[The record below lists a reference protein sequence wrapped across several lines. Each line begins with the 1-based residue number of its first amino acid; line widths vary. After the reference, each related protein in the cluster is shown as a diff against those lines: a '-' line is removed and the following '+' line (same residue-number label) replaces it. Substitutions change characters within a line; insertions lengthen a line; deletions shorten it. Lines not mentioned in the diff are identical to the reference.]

1 MNSRKRLTLILILSI
16 IVIFFIPIISQSI
29 SLNNKPITI
38 PKPEKII
45 VYNNGRH
52 KEINESNNSY
62 NKILRL
68 ISERLNSTD
77 QEKQISNSENQEL
90 LLKEVN
96 QAKNSWRCIEL
107 IYDNPIDFNLDLNNE
122 PKESVKLKKSFFLI
136 SAEGGPD
143 FGTDM
148 IYGEN
153 EYSSKLKNIKTN
165 DNIMTSLL
173 KIIDNE
179 LS

>member
-1 MNSRKRLTLILILSI
+1 M
-16 IVIFFIPIISQSI
+16 
-29 SLNNKPITI
+29 
-38 PKPEKII
+38 
-45 VYNNGRH
+45 
-52 KEINESNNSY
+52 
-62 NKILRL
+62 
-68 ISERLNSTD
+68 
-77 QEKQISNSENQEL
+77 

-96 QAKNSWRCIEL
+96 QAKNAWRCIEL

-136 SAEGGPD
+136 SAEADLD
-143 FGTDM
+143 FGIDM

-153 EYSSKLKNIKTN
+153 EYNSKLKNIKTN

-179 LS
+179 FS

>member
-1 MNSRKRLTLILILSI
+1 MNSRKRLMPILILSI
-16 IVIFFIPIISQSI
+16 VIIFFIPIISESI
-29 SLNNKPITI
+29 SLNSKPITI

-45 VYNNGRH
+45 IYKNGKH
-52 KEINESNNSY
+52 KEINERDNSF
-62 NKILRL
+62 NKILKL
-68 ISERLNSTD
+68 ISERLNSTN
-77 QEKQISNSENQEL
+77 KLGQISNLENQEL

-96 QAKNSWRCIEL
+96 QAKNAWRCIEL

-136 SAEGGPD
+136 SAEADLD
-143 FGTDM
+143 FGIDM

-153 EYSSKLKNIKTN
+153 EYNSKLKNIKTN

-179 LS
+179 FS